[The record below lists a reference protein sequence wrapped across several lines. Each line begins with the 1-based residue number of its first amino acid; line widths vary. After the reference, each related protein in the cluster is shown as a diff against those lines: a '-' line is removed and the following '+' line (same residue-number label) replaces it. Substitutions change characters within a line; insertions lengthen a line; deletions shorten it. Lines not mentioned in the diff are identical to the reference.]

1 MLKVDELDFSYDN
14 RKILKHISFQIFS
27 GEIAT
32 LIGPSGT
39 GKTTLFKLLA
49 GILPVQNGSIQIS
62 NVSDDSKRSHVAYMM
77 QEDLLLPWRTVLSNM
92 TLTAE
97 LGSNPDSHKTLV
109 AEARDLLSEI
119 DMDGCEYLYP
129 HQLSGGM
136 RQRVALAR
144 ALLQKRP
151 LLLLDEPF
159 GSLDVTTRE
168 QMYLLLRQI
177 RMKYGTTIL
186 MVTHDFRD
194 ALALADRA
202 LLLSRGTISHQWCIT
217 DDLRNN
223 PHAVSDLLSDMRNR
237 IVE

>member
-1 MLKVDELDFSYDN
+1 MLKVEEVEFSYEN
-14 RKILKHISFQIFS
+14 KKILKRISFQLFP

-49 GILPVQNGSIQIS
+49 GILPLQHGSITIAQ
-62 NVSDDSKRSHVAYMM
+62 NQKNHGNVAYMM

-92 TLTAE
+92 TLTSE
-97 LGSNPDSHKTLV
+97 LGKTPGSHKALC
-109 AEARDLLSEI
+109 AEARELLSEI
-119 DMDGCEYLYP
+119 DMDGCENLYP
-129 HQLSGGM
+129 YQLSGGM

-144 ALLQKRP
+144 SLLQKRP

-168 QMYLLLRQI
+168 QMYLLLRHI
-177 RMKYGTTIL
+177 RMKYRTTIL

-202 LLLSRGTISHQWCIT
+202 FLLSNGTISHQWCIT
-217 DDLRNN
+217 DEIRNN
-223 PHAVSDLLSDMRNR
+223 PHATSDLLSDMRQR
-237 IVE
+237 LLE